1 MAYWAIFYTQVFFSV
16 GKGKKKKKKAKYKM
30 NYYITI
36 LIKKEKENNINIEIF
51 CGHLQTSSLFYTA
64 LYCFVL

>member
-1 MAYWAIFYTQVFFSV
+1 
-16 GKGKKKKKKAKYKM
+16 M